1 MKRFLV
7 AMLLFLGINQ
17 ANAQQLPPPID
28 LGIVNIPQQTQVW
41 CWVAVVE
48 QITHWK
54 SQTHPNTS
62 PHQCQLVSVANGMSQ
77 PTCCNSALVMS
88 NPMLADQCI
97 RTGHDPEIM
106 QLLSMVSNNVA
117 GYGMPAHPM
126 VLYNTLASG
135 RPIILKLQ
143 NTPFSGHVVVLRGMA
158 WVQTPM
164 GPTAVLYIND
174 PLSYFTQPVPFQNI
188 AHMWSGAFIAN

>member
-1 MKRFLV
+1 MKRFLA
-7 AMLLFLGINQ
+7 AMLLFLGMDQ

-48 QITHWK
+48 QIAHWK
-54 SQTHPNTS
+54 SQTNPNSS
-62 PHQCQLVSVANGMSQ
+62 PHQCELVSFANGMPQ
-77 PTCCNSALVMS
+77 PLCCNAAAVNA
-88 NPMLADQCI
+88 NPMLAQQCI
-97 RTGHDPEIM
+97 RTGQDQEIM
-106 QLLSMVSNNVA
+106 QLLNMVSNSVA
-117 GYGMPAHPM
+117 SYALPAHPM
-126 VLYNTLASG
+126 ALYNTLASG

-143 NTPFSGHVVVLRGMA
+143 NTPYSGHVVVLRGMA